1 MKYVAQVG
9 DTSAIVTLDN
19 NNHLWYFSQT
29 IGTAGWNKNPV
40 STGNPVSTESK
51 FTSAPSIAQVGDQA
65 VIAVAGYD
73 GTLWVYQQNI
83 STLPTGNWNLTFD
96 LGDQGSLSQDPSVAQ
111 VGDSAVIALVD
122 NSGTLWSYQRKI
134 GAKDWSQQPVAGPG
148 PGKPEFALQSPS
160 VAQVG
165 DSAVIAAVD
174 TSGGLWFYWQTIDTT
189 LWSPGQLVDGPTTES
204 GNILAY
210 PSVAQVGN
218 SSVIIAVD
226 GGSLWFYWQTIGTTP
241 WNPEPVFLAEPEG
254 HGEAI
259 LAYPSVAQVGDSAV
273 IAAANS
279 NPSISLQ
286 FYWQAIGTAG
296 WNNPP
301 EYVPVPGT
309 VLGSPSVAQVGNSS
323 VIVASDTNGVLWYFW
338 QTIGTA
344 GWTKE
349 IVASAESLGG

>member
-1 MKYVAQVG
+1 M
-9 DTSAIVTLDN
+9 
-19 NNHLWYFSQT
+19 
-29 IGTAGWNKNPV
+29 
-40 STGNPVSTESK
+40 
-51 FTSAPSIAQVGDQA
+51 
-65 VIAVAGYD
+65 
-73 GTLWVYQQNI
+73 
-83 STLPTGNWNLTFD
+83 
-96 LGDQGSLSQDPSVAQ
+96 
-111 VGDSAVIALVD
+111 IALVD

-134 GAKDWSQQPVAGPG
+134 SGGNWFQQPVAGPG

-210 PSVAQVGN
+210 PSVAQVGD

-259 LAYPSVAQVGDSAV
+259 LPYPSVAQVGDSAV

-279 NPSISLQ
+279 NSSISLQ

-301 EYVPVPGT
+301 ERVPVPGA
-309 VLGSPSVAQVGNSS
+309 VLASPSVAQVGDSA
-323 VIVASDTNGVLWYFW
+323 VIAASDTNGDLWYFW

-349 IVASAESLGG
+349 IVASA